1 MDNGQNKLIVM
12 IAVGIVGAVAGQHF
26 LKPTAPPVQQAGPW
40 GPGYQY
46 PPQVMY
52 APAYGPT
59 PYPVPQGAMP
69 AVAPQPVPQ
78 TALEP
83 GLVPSYSAPSHAT
96 TLPRRNAGRVR
107 LAQHVPEALD
117 ESLDIEPAE
126 VPATPTPTRVAA
138 LPTPASLAPVI
149 VSGLPST
156 MSAPIIKTIK
166 SGTLIWTSPQ
176 IAALYLRDSTPKTTV
191 RFPLTVPLN
200 QDADVVY
207 SLTPSSQTIPEVPV
221 FLKKL
226 DSGTIRPESA
236 DFPIDLPE
244 LKVAPGEYRLMVG
257 IRLTGT
263 TDSPLYSQP
272 VTIKIPSG
280 GAAPNSV
287 ATSST
292 LYSPIVPVASDPKS
306 RNVFSGYLKVVGKA
320 TPGTRI
326 RFLLATAPDAN
337 NVDTVVRANF
347 DETLSNGSEDWEK
360 ELSIPSLASG
370 VSDGHLYILADTE
383 NGHTYLET
391 PISIRQSVR
400 ATAPK
405 VQIDAVRQTASGGM
419 PARPTV
425 EWFLNQK
432 DLTIDVKTEG
442 TVTDGILTVMA
453 AGSSIPLKSVAYTA
467 GSNAIPWTATRDG
480 DVTLQVQVLQGNSL
494 LQSSEPL
501 KISVRTTGPRPTGVT
516 PTNLS
521 QTPGQ
526 SVIRVAFN
534 PENPLNS
541 RSVAGGGFV
550 LTNLADGGTNFTAKA
565 ANYSAT
571 DNVVDAVFPA
581 IAEGAYELSVTGITD
596 VYGNALAKSADNKPI
611 TFGIIKPVGSDAPS
625 TPVTGLTNLTG
636 PNVTYQEY
644 TEPRTLP
651 TGFNPSDKV
660 VTRVA
665 RLYYYRD
672 AHRVVQLINRG
683 ARSFNRQGVDVQQ
696 QLADNARTQAE
707 NATGV
712 RRAAE
717 QKAIQAAQRARAAET
732 ALNQFQQALVQ
743 ARQQQ
748 TAADAAL
755 QQHQKNQ
762 STLQNDLDD
771 STARRSA
778 LEQADTSMMS
788 STEKANQAT
797 AIKNEKQTETT
808 LRRKVD
814 AGAQETTKRQS
825 DLTAAKDQV
834 RNLEGHVTALLGEI
848 QNARN
853 DEAEQRQT
861 LDQRQFEEDT
871 KVKDLFRR
879 EVAAAHAD
887 PDTYAPG
894 KPDSLDP
901 IEQVSLSVIGEG
913 LIQLRGPLK
922 GVNLAR
928 TLINQIDAPVGQVK
942 VAIHTVQVNGE
953 HAKRMEPVI
962 GRIQRYIDHS
972 RFLTTQS
979 SQMLR
984 NAVTLVA
991 SRRADQA
998 MLLCE
1003 TNSQVERDQKY
1014 IEAFFG
1020 REFLAELRTL
1030 DSEFL
1035 HTGNKLLSLHSM
1047 DSTSLAN
1054 ALFLLSLAKNDV
1066 RQEILAEFERMVTCQ
1081 LPEDEMEYFTAS
1093 NEKYKFGPI
1102 FHKQKFVFLGHNAKF
1117 VSLRGFFNAEQVG
1130 SDTITP
1136 MQREFIRLAQI
1147 FKSRLVTEIELQQ
1160 RVMERALIEDRFE
1173 DYAGQVRAAQ
1183 ADEAEAELKQKAS
1196 HDAFQVA
1203 QLGIVATLNSL
1214 AADIRREV
1222 SVITTTL
1229 DAAQSKALKVSK
1241 TDNDKEDIITML
1253 AKDYGRLQ
1261 ECIVDAKKKKINLA
1275 KKGLDQPW
1283 MLYGFVGAAPYP
1295 DTWYRPVVKGEDILI
1310 STSNNAFHGFEAK
1323 NDEAQARV
1331 IHQIVIANW
1340 EAQVQRLRIL
1350 EKYRYFGAVARAF
1363 EEARDL
1369 LSDKTMTE
1377 MLNDIRQNVA
1387 KSIASNQP
1395 VEPFDY
1401 KLVLTIH
1408 EAKTRLDIVQRDFA
1422 SAASMIEAAARE
1434 MALFLDGS
1442 RPNITAA
1449 IQKWNWLSDR
1459 IAGSVIAP
1467 DVTERFQKH
1476 KAKIDASF
1484 AKLIETKIASD
1495 LADQSKEAKRR
1506 PLDHKKFLDMLI
1518 DDVEDKFIEL
1528 MEGTRA
1534 HTANIDNYL
1543 SRLGQALEDDFN
1555 TQFYFPAFKGI
1566 REASRFW
1573 DVNLGQIETT
1583 TILTN
1588 NRMLAKVSP
1597 QATME
1602 FDLPKRDILIQEAFQ
1617 SAQAAYDDYGAL
1629 LGDPTFLALTKMYRG
1644 QPTSAMFGSE
1654 ALTPVTRNVLP
1665 GLPSSTDERLVAQ
1678 NRAVAP
1684 DFPSALESLIPD
1696 PAIYKFETG
1705 TGYEIRPVIQPD
1717 GQAVVFH
1724 FNYMY
1729 TTNVR
1734 EPVRADEKHLGRVK
1748 RHFID
1753 TDVQT
1758 GNYEMREVSKYQVAL
1773 KASRTSRG
1781 VPLLE
1786 DIPGAGILFRP
1797 LPSQESSIQ
1806 ENIILAQSVI
1816 FPTLF
1821 DLMGLRWA
1829 PAVADLDSLRL
1840 QEADF
1845 VTRSRQ
1851 RGLRERVFDYSSQ
1864 QVDDFL
1870 RIPQSE
1876 RRPDVYRSQETT
1888 PYVHPNGYAGPGLGL
1903 KDGVLREGYAPEM
1916 TRPQSRYAPGANPEG
1931 AIPGS
1936 MRGGMLQEGI
1946 LLPPPGAID
1955 PHRGHLEGPAS
1966 GPRPISTESRPNGP
1980 VYPGANGPSRPSGSD
1995 VPMGPADHPP
2005 LNGTPMSPSGEA
2017 RLNERAVP
2025 SPRTGSRLRPPAA
2038 QTRTTPD
2045 ERSPVQLQSYT
2056 TESPA
2061 ATKPIGPASAPK
2073 GSRPVPSP
2081 AGSPPRL
2088 LPQGLPTPQR
2098 VPAGAGSQKPEA
2110 GKAVPLTSQ
2119 TGFSPAPAR
2128 PQIQSSGD
2136 IKPKGTTPTAPIVQV
2151 SGSDASNLESKSAA
2165 KKKTSLWPRK
2175 P

>member
-26 LKPTAPPVQQAGPW
+26 LKPTAPPIQQAGPW
-40 GPGYQY
+40 GPGYPVQQPLAY
-46 PPQVMY
+46 LPPGYAPPHYVPQPGYAQPPQYLPVDSQRQLEHRPAIGQY
-52 APAYGPT
+52 APE
-59 PYPVPQGAMP
+59 
-69 AVAPQPVPQ
+69 PQPRIAAIQPNQFPQ
-78 TALEP
+78 DFH
-83 GLVPSYSAPSHAT
+83 G
-96 TLPRRNAGRVR
+96 
-107 LAQHVPEALD
+107 
-117 ESLDIEPAE
+117 ESELRQNSVTPIPTDRGNGSVQPASG
-126 VPATPTPTRVAA
+126 AA
-138 LPTPASLAPVI
+138 LPLPPIPLVLAAEPMPRLKIESIENDSVTWKGDNI
-149 VSGLPST
+149 PL
-156 MSAPIIKTIK
+156 ADRTIK
-166 SGTLIWTSPQ
+166 LEVTISQP
-176 IAALYLRDSTPKTTV
+176 
-191 RFPLTVPLN
+191 
-200 QDADVVY
+200 QDADTVFDFVQIGPTT
-207 SLTPSSQTIPEVPV
+207 SVLSSVKLAKGESSGIFSVTVPGSVKGRITI
-221 FLKKL
+221 
-226 DSGTIRPESA
+226 
-236 DFPIDLPE
+236 
-244 LKVAPGEYRLMVG
+244 G
-257 IRLTGT
+257 IQANG
-263 TDSPLYSQP
+263 
-272 VTIKIPSG
+272 VTISPKTAILPDDTMKLTV
-280 GAAPNSV
+280 AASNNIVLAPAV
-287 ATSST
+287 FV
-292 LYSPIVPVASDPKS
+292 SPIYSYG
-306 RNVFSGYLKVVGKA
+306 GYLNLAGKTSPGA
-320 TPGTRI
+320 TIQFSMLDTTTRLGTPPDPLTLNFDRTNADSAGNWSHELVMPVKSDMTSG
-326 RFLLATAPDAN
+326 RLLVRSELAPDQISPPQSIQFTS
-337 NVDTVVRANF
+337 VKPIK
-347 DETLSNGSEDWEK
+347 LSDRDVE
-360 ELSIPSLASG
+360 
-370 VSDGHLYILADTE
+370 VT
-383 NGHTYLET
+383 
-391 PISIRQSVR
+391 
-400 ATAPK
+400 K
-405 VQIDAVRQTASGGM
+405 VQQGPDSTEVTGSFAKSSPIKVTGRLLRTVPEGQVVLLVNGEPQKLIPPLAASTSPFDFAPLSPQDGSLKLAVAVYQG
-419 PARPTV
+419 
-425 EWFLNQK
+425 
-432 DLTIDVKTEG
+432 KTQ
-442 TVTDGILTVMA
+442 L
-453 AGSSIPLKSVAYTA
+453 
-467 GSNAIPWTATRDG
+467 AI
-480 DVTLQVQVLQGNSL
+480 
-494 LQSSEPL
+494 SE
-501 KISVRTTGPRPTGVT
+501 KQREIVFRTSGPRPVSIF
-516 PTNLS
+516 PKNLD
-521 QTPGQ
+521 QTPNANVLQ
-526 SVIRVAFN
+526 IKFN
-534 PENPLNS
+534 DENPINPSTVEIASSGDSTNKNRFTL
-541 RSVAGGGFV
+541 RSTRGAVLVPISATLDPGKNVVELRYSDIPPETYRLTITKDVADVFGN
-550 LTNLADGGTNFTAKA
+550 LLLADSTQPARDHSEFVITRSGTPEL
-565 ANYSAT
+565 
-571 DNVVDAVFPA
+571 AVPDVPLSPTPGLKG
-581 IAEGAYELSVTGITD
+581 IQAEYVP
-596 VYGNALAKSADNKPI
+596 YR
-611 TFGIIKPVGSDAPS
+611 
-625 TPVTGLTNLTG
+625 
-636 PNVTYQEY
+636 EY
-644 TEPRTLP
+644 TKPRTNP
-651 TGFNPSDKV
+651 VGFNPSDKV

-672 AHRVVQLINRG
+672 AHRVVQLINRK
-683 ARSFNRQGVDVQQ
+683 ASSYNRQAVDMQQ
-696 QLADNARTQAE
+696 QLADNARRDAE
-707 NATGV
+707 NASEE
-712 RRAAE
+712 RKLAEQSAIRAA
-717 QKAIQAAQRARAAET
+717 QKTRAAET
-732 ALNQFQQALVQ
+732 ALVQFQQALARAREQKQATETALATETEKHDQLVVSQQSARTLRMNRERQAGLDPATATEDEVAAARKAEAEADNAVQ
-743 ARQQQ
+743 
-748 TAADAAL
+748 
-755 QQHQKNQ
+755 Q
-762 STLQNDLDD
+762 ST
-771 STARRSA
+771 RR
-778 LEQADTSMMS
+778 
-788 STEKANQAT
+788 
-797 AIKNEKQTETT
+797 I
-808 LRRKVD
+808 
-814 AGAQETTKRQS
+814 TKLQS
-825 DLTAAKDQV
+825 DQTDASSQIVAM
-834 RNLEGHVTALLGEI
+834 EGHVTSLMGEV
-848 QNARN
+848 QTSRN
-853 DEAEQRQT
+853 DEATQRESM
-861 LDQRQFEEDT
+861 DKKQFTEDRT
-871 KVKDLFRR
+871 RADLFRR

-887 PDTYAPG
+887 PDTFAPG
-894 KPDSLDP
+894 KPDSQDP

-1020 REFLAELRTL
+1020 REFLAELKTL

-1054 ALFLLSLAKNDV
+1054 ALFLLSLAKNHV

-1081 LPEDEMEYFTAS
+1081 LPNDEMEYFTAS

-1102 FHKQKFVFLGHNAKF
+1102 FHKQKFVFLGHNARF

-1160 RVMERALIEDRFE
+1160 RVMERALIEDRF
-1173 DYAGQVRAAQ
+1173 ANF
-1183 ADEAEAELKQKAS
+1183 ADEMTRAE
-1196 HDAFQVA
+1196 
-1203 QLGIVATLNSL
+1203 
-1214 AADIRREV
+1214 
-1222 SVITTTL
+1222 
-1229 DAAQSKALKVSK
+1229 
-1241 TDNDKEDIITML
+1241 KE
-1253 AKDYGRLQ
+1253 
-1261 ECIVDAKKKKINLA
+1261 EN
-1275 KKGLDQPW
+1275 
-1283 MLYGFVGAAPYP
+1283 
-1295 DTWYRPVVKGEDILI
+1295 
-1310 STSNNAFHGFEAK
+1310 
-1323 NDEAQARV
+1323 
-1331 IHQIVIANW
+1331 
-1340 EAQVQRLRIL
+1340 
-1350 EKYRYFGAVARAF
+1350 
-1363 EEARDL
+1363 
-1369 LSDKTMTE
+1369 
-1377 MLNDIRQNVA
+1377 
-1387 KSIASNQP
+1387 
-1395 VEPFDY
+1395 
-1401 KLVLTIH
+1401 
-1408 EAKTRLDIVQRDFA
+1408 
-1422 SAASMIEAAARE
+1422 AARE
-1434 MALFLDGS
+1434 QLRRSQAKLGEHQQAVLVLAQRIRGISDTFVVNSTKSIQWSRIYAETEVKLEERSVPFKIMDKVVDLRNGDKSSEGLDALRWAFRQGREWAEKNAELYRNVNFLESQQREMDARMTVFGSLPPLIDDKKTVEEIRTAIKKLKVVLDQDLHLLEHVGKEAQRISNLMQDVVEEVFKPTPDAHRFYSKWIMAK
-1442 RPNITAA
+1442 TAILGYTKGESA
-1449 IQKWNWLSDR
+1449 D
-1459 IAGSVIAP
+1459 
-1467 DVTERFQKH
+1467 
-1476 KAKIDASF
+1476 F
-1484 AKLIETKIASD
+1484 AKDLVPRADAALNDLIATQASIAIASR
-1495 LADQSKEAKRR
+1495 LAESSRR

-1955 PHRGHLEGPAS
+1955 PHRGHQEGPAS
-1966 GPRPISTESRPNGP
+1966 GPRPISTESRP
-1980 VYPGANGPSRPSGSD
+1980 NGPSRPSGSD

-2061 ATKPIGPASAPK
+2061 ATKPNGPASAPK

-2088 LPQGLPTPQR
+2088 LPQGTPTPQR

-2110 GKAVPLTSQ
+2110 RKAVPLTSQ

-2136 IKPKGTTPTAPIVQV
+2136 VKPKGTTPTAPIVQV
-2151 SGSDASNLESKSAA
+2151 SGSDASNLESKSTA